1 MLKWAWEGLV
11 TLFGEGRE
19 KSKSKKQI
27 IKMGNSETPFHL
39 DGFKSKTD
47 ASREKALHFR
57 KMEFSTVFEVVS
69 SLAHVSL
76 KAL

>member
-1 MLKWAWEGLV
+1 
-11 TLFGEGRE
+11 
-19 KSKSKKQI
+19 
-27 IKMGNSETPFHL
+27 MGNSETPFHL